1 MDIIS
6 SWISGLNSLGCLEI
20 AGIKEVLMGSSHK
33 RVSEWF
39 SDFSKPKEFK
49 EAKAG
54 IKLLFYAGPSW
65 KLWYQ
70 GVA

>member
-54 IKLLFYAGPSW
+54 IK
-65 KLWYQ
+65 
-70 GVA
+70 